1 MELGIGV
8 ECALGHAIESVV
20 LGVVMHSWTWTL
32 LFVLMLG
39 VVESYLFIYL
49 LYWCVAKKASKWD
62 DDGGQGGWRTMVN
75 ILLTLSYTPNFRLP
89 FFLTLR

>member
-1 MELGIGV
+1 MEFYKDIHEHCKTYVEMELGIGV

-39 VVESYLFIYL
+39 VVESYLFIYCIGVL
-49 LYWCVAKKASKWD
+49 QKRQASEMM
-62 DDGGQGGWRTMVN
+62 MVGKEVEEQWW
-75 ILLTLSYTPNFRLP
+75 TFC
-89 FFLTLR
+89 